1 MCNTKIY
8 ITKIPKEKSKER
20 KERKSTEEIM
30 AESLKFK
37 EKHWSVFPKAW
48 WTPNRIKTNAER
60 QRKWE
65 NLKSN
70 KRNITHHVW
79 GNAKRLTA
87 DFSWQTMQHSNQWDD
102 IFKMLQDSQG
112 ISWLSNA

>member
-20 KERKSTEEIM
+20 KETKSTEEIM

-48 WTPNRIKTNAER
+48 WTPNRIKTNRSISKYIAKCWKTKKM
-60 QRKWE
+60 RK
-65 NLKSN
+65 S
-70 KRNITHHVW
+70 
-79 GNAKRLTA
+79 
-87 DFSWQTMQHSNQWDD
+87 
-102 IFKMLQDSQG
+102 
-112 ISWLSNA
+112 